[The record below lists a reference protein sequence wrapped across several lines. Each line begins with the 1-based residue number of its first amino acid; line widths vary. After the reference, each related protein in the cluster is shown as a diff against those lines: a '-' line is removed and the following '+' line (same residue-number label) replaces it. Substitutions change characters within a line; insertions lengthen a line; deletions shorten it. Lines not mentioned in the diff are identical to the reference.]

1 MKKYFIEVE
10 EKRAEAVVNLL
21 VAASVRVDKPTEAKK
36 RYVKVEACGYG
47 ESDSFLCL
55 TEEQFKVLEWLSE
68 NDFYCEWEEVNPSE
82 MFEEV

>member
-1 MKKYFIEVE
+1 MNTKYAYTLE
-10 EKRAEAVVNLL
+10 EKTEVKVVKT
-21 VAASVRVDKPTEAKK
+21 VEKK
-36 RYVKVEACGYG
+36 RYVKIEACGYG

-68 NDFYCEWEEVNPSE
+68 NDYYCDWVEVNPSD